1 MAALETWEI
10 ILRLTAAMLA
20 GGAIG
25 LNRELH
31 DKPIG
36 LRTLGIVALATAML
50 VIGTDPDAINHGVS
64 DGASRVIQ
72 GVLTGIGFL
81 GAGVIVRSKQTKNVH
96 GLTSAACV
104 WLTACIG
111 VVCALAAWRLLA
123 IGLFLAFVLLLLG
136 GRSERWMHHLLGGK
150 SDSEDNPTDA
160 SVKDSKNASTT
171 VE

>member
-36 LRTLGIVALATAML
+36 VRTLGIVALATAML
-50 VIGTDPDAINHGVS
+50 VIGTDPDAISHGVT

-81 GAGVIVRSKQTKNVH
+81 GAGVIVRSKQTKHVH

-123 IGLFLAFVLLLLG
+123 IGLFLAFVLLLIG
-136 GRSERWMHHLLGGK
+136 GQSERWLHHLFGGK
-150 SDSEDNPTDA
+150 DDDSDPPRSDA
-160 SVKDSKNASTT
+160 KKPPEEKDHLKS
-171 VE
+171 